1 MARAVPEARLQEL
14 LACATRVFIE
24 QGYRRTQISDVAE
37 AMGVAKGTVYLGVE
51 SKQALF
57 YAALLYADR
66 PVPLVSEIELP
77 LRAPSSEAVGE
88 ELRRQLAEAAVPGA
102 LERALRRRQIDD
114 TCGELEEIVRELFA
128 AAYRHRTAIKLID
141 RCGRDHPEL
150 AKDFYRGGRFTQLDA
165 LARYL
170 DQRIRAGRLPE
181 LPDVWVAARFVI
193 EAVATWA
200 VHIHWDPSPQ
210 SISPQAAEETLVRI
224 VVRGLSAG
232 APVRARERRPSSP
245 RRNA

>member
-1 MARAVPEARLQEL
+1 MARIVPEERLQEL

-24 QGYRRTQISDVAE
+24 QGYRRTQISDVAD

-66 PVPLVSEIELP
+66 PVPLVSGVELP
-77 LRAPSSEAVGE
+77 LRAPAPQAVE
-88 ELRRQLAEAAVPGA
+88 DAVRRRLAEEAVPGA
-102 LERALRRRQIDD
+102 LERALRRRRVEDPR
-114 TCGELEEIVRELFA
+114 GELEEIVRELYA
-128 AAYRHRTAIKLID
+128 VAHRHRTAIKLID

-150 AKDFYRGGRFTQLDA
+150 AKVFYGGGRFAQLDA

-170 DQRIRAGRLPE
+170 EQRIRAGRLPE
-181 LPDVWVAARFVI
+181 LPDVAVAARFVI

-210 SISPQAAEETLVRI
+210 PIAPQVAEATLVRI
-224 VVRGLSAG
+224 VVAGLAAG
-232 APVRARERRPSSP
+232 RPERVRERRPSPS
-245 RRNA
+245 RRKA

>member
-1 MARAVPEARLQEL
+1 MARSIPEERLQEL
-14 LACATRVFIE
+14 IACATRVFIE

-37 AMGVAKGTVYLGVE
+37 AMGVAKGTVYLSVE

-57 YAALLYADR
+57 FAALLFADR
-66 PVPLVSEIELP
+66 PVPLVSQIELP
-77 LRAPSSEAVGE
+77 LRAPAPQAVENALRERLTQEAV
-88 ELRRQLAEAAVPGA
+88 PDA
-102 LERALRRRQIDD
+102 LGRALRRRRTGDSY
-114 TCGELEEIVRELFA
+114 GELEEIVRELYA
-128 AAYRHRTAIKLID
+128 AASRHRTAIQLID

-150 AKDFYRGGRFTQLDA
+150 AKIFYGGGRFAQLDA

-170 DQRIRAGRLPE
+170 DKRIRAGRLPE

-210 SISPQAAEETLVRI
+210 PIEPQAAEETLVRI
-224 VVRGLSAG
+224 VVRGLSGAG
-232 APVRARERRPSSP
+232 PAPARDRRPSSP

>member
-51 SKQALF
+51 SKEALF

-77 LRAPSSEAVGE
+77 LRAPAPQAVEDALRGRLAQEAV
-88 ELRRQLAEAAVPGA
+88 PDA
-102 LERALRRRQIDD
+102 LGRALRRRRVDD
-114 TCGELEEIVRELFA
+114 PLRELEEIVRELYA
-128 AAYRHRTAIKLID
+128 AAHRHRTAIQLID
-141 RCGRDHPEL
+141 RCGSDHPEL
-150 AKDFYRGGRFTQLDA
+150 AKLFYGGGRFAQLDA

-170 DQRIRAGRLPE
+170 EQRIRVGLLPE
-181 LPDVWVAARFVI
+181 LPDVPVAARFVI

-200 VHIHWDPSPQ
+200 VHIYWDPSPQ
-210 SISPQAAEETLVRI
+210 PISPQAAEETLVRI
-224 VVRGLSAG
+224 VVRGLGAAG
-232 APVRARERRPSSP
+232 PAPARERRPSS
-245 RRNA
+245 RRRKT